1 MARSAADLER
11 AILAQTRRGLRTLLA
26 VPRARAGGL
35 ARVEDMEVPGGGGP
49 LRARYYEAKG
59 ATEAPLMLYFHGGGF
74 VCCDIDTHDSICSW
88 LAKSSQGRVL
98 SVGYRLAPE
107 TPFPG
112 QIEDVRAACAWAFQ
126 NAQRFGAPADRI
138 SLAGDSAGAYLA
150 ATMALE
156 INRAAPGAVALQVLL
171 YPLIHVQDSLWA
183 EEELRNFRFLGRV
196 ACIYIAK
203 FLGAEALPS
212 LLDVDLAAAP
222 PTIVAGGGPMD
233 PVRADVRA
241 FVHKLRQAG
250 VAVTE
255 RKYPVL
261 MHGGL
266 NFTAYSK
273 TATGALQEV
282 GELARAAFARE
293 QGKNH
298 DTGDHSDGR
307 TGSDRVH
314 SG

>member
-1 MARSAADLER
+1 MIKKTQAELER

-35 ARVEDMEVPGGGGP
+35 ARTDDLDLPGPGGP
-49 LRARYYEAKG
+49 LRARYYEAQQPID
-59 ATEAPLMLYFHGGGF
+59 APLMLYFHGGGF

-112 QIEDVRAACAWAFQ
+112 QLDDVRAACAWALA
-126 NAQRFGAPADRI
+126 NAARFGAPEGRI
-138 SLAGDSAGAYLA
+138 AVGGDSAGAYLA

-156 INRAAPGAVALQVLL
+156 LNRATPGAVALQVLL

-196 ACIYIAK
+196 ACTCIAK
-203 FLGAEALPS
+203 FLGAEKLPS
-212 LLDVDLAAAP
+212 LLDVDLSAAP

-241 FVHKLRQAG
+241 FVHKLRATG
-250 VAVTE
+250 VEVTE

-273 TATGALQEV
+273 TATSALEEV
-282 GELARAAFARE
+282 GGLVRARFS
-293 QGKNH
+293 Q
-298 DTGDHSDGR
+298 
-307 TGSDRVH
+307 
-314 SG
+314 

>member
-1 MARSAADLER
+1 MIKTAAELER

-35 ARVEDMEVPGGGGP
+35 ARVEELEVPAAAGP
-49 LRARYYEAKG
+49 LPARYYEAKD
-59 ATEAPLMLYFHGGGF
+59 AVAAPLLVYFHGGGF

-112 QIEDVRAACAWAFQ
+112 QVEDVRAASAWALA
-126 NAQRFGAPADRI
+126 NGERFGAAHGRI
-138 SLAGDSAGAYLA
+138 AVGGDSAGAYLA

-156 INRAAPGAVALQVLL
+156 LNRTKPGAVALQVLL

-212 LLDVDLAAAP
+212 LLDVDLSAAP

-241 FVHKLRQAG
+241 FVHKLREQG

-273 TATGALQEV
+273 TATSALEEV
-282 GELARAAFARE
+282 GELVRLHFA
-293 QGKNH
+293 
-298 DTGDHSDGR
+298 T
-307 TGSDRVH
+307 
-314 SG
+314 

>member
-1 MARSAADLER
+1 MHALLRTPADIER
-11 AILAQTRRGLRTLLA
+11 AILAQTRRGLRTMLA
-26 VPRARAGGL
+26 VPKARAGGL
-35 ARVEDMEVPGGGGP
+35 ARVEDVDITGPAAP
-49 LRARYYEAKG
+49 LRARYYEAKN
-59 ATEAPLMLYFHGGGF
+59 ATPAPLMLYFHGGGF

-112 QIEDVRAACAWAFQ
+112 QIEDVRAACAWAFE
-126 NAQRFGAPADRI
+126 NAQRFGAPPNRLA
-138 SLAGDSAGAYLA
+138 LAGDSAGAYLA
-150 ATMALE
+150 ATMSLE
-156 INRAAPGAVALQVLL
+156 INQVARGAIALQVLL
-171 YPLIHVQDSLWA
+171 YPLIHVEDSMWA

-196 ACIYIAK
+196 ACIYIARA
-203 FLGAEALPS
+203 LGAEALPS
-212 LLDVDLAAAP
+212 LLDVDLSAAP

-241 FVHKLRQAG
+241 FVHKLRETGAN
-250 VAVTE
+250 VTE

-273 TATGALQEV
+273 TATGALEEV
-282 GELARAAFARE
+282 GELVRAHFARVE
-293 QGKNH
+293 G
-298 DTGDHSDGR
+298 TI
-307 TGSDRVH
+307 
-314 SG
+314 